1 MTLETEAGDEQTRDS
16 FISNDRMTIIGE
28 EKMYEVAAE
37 FDLHRVMDKTLK
49 LVPSKPKNI
58 LRQIK

>member
-1 MTLETEAGDEQTRDS
+1 
-16 FISNDRMTIIGE
+16 MTIIEE

-58 LRQIK
+58 QR